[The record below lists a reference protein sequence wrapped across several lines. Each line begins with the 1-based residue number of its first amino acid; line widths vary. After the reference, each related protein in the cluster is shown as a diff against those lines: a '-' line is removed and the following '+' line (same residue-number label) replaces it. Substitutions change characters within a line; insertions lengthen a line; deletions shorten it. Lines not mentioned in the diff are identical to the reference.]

1 MTNTASAQSDL
12 DEIRQLINGFE
23 PLEPANWPD
32 LWDGKSTNT
41 IDHPRLSLFA
51 GHHGFAS
58 GSPESINN
66 YVKSSVEG
74 TATLNRLC
82 GNANMDLRLYELN
95 LEGATQ
101 NCLNY
106 SFALSPDEFVK
117 SLAYGMMAVEPSLD
131 LLAASALG
139 NGTQNAAEAICEIH
153 GFKTKISDELLNK
166 KLKDLGGKSKGLD
179 ILPLIGGYEL
189 SALCGLV
196 IAARLAQIPVLLE
209 GVVGLAVIAILQAE
223 HNNAC
228 DHVAITGHINPNI
241 STSMGIPYLPI
252 PLQIP
257 NEAGLTMAYLI
268 PNLRG
273 QIIIQ
278 SAHAHSHHHHHDGG
292 CCGGHD
298 HDHHDHSHGTDGGG
312 DDGSCCGGG
321 GCQSTH

>member
-1 MTNTASAQSDL
+1 MTNTASANSDL

-23 PLEPANWPD
+23 PLEPSMWPD
-32 LWDGKSTNT
+32 LWEGKADNNL
-41 IDHPRLSLFA
+41 DHPRLSLFA

-58 GSPESINN
+58 TSPESINN

-74 TATLNRLC
+74 SAMLNRLC
-82 GNANMDLRLYELN
+82 GNANMDLRLYEMN

-106 SFALSPDEFVK
+106 GFALSPDEFVK
-117 SLAYGMMAVEPSLD
+117 SIAYGMMAVEPSLD
-131 LLAASALG
+131 LMAASALG
-139 NGTQNAAEAICEIH
+139 NGTTSAAEAICELH
-153 GFKTKISDELLNK
+153 GFKTKISDEILNK
-166 KLKDLGGKSKGLD
+166 KLKDTAGKSKGLD

-189 SALCGLV
+189 SALCGMV

-228 DHVAITGHINPNI
+228 DHVGITGHINPNL
-241 STSMGIPYLPI
+241 STAMGVPYLPI

-257 NEAGLTMAYLI
+257 AEAGLTMAYLI
-268 PNLRG
+268 PNLRS

-278 SAHAHSHHHHHDGG
+278 SAHQHAHGGG
-292 CCGGHD
+292 CCGGHG
-298 HDHHDHSHGTDGGG
+298 HHHHHDESHGTDGGS
-312 DDGSCCGGG
+312 DDGHGCGGG
-321 GCQSTH
+321 GCGCAH